1 MVDTRFYENHG
12 PFTLAQV
19 AEICDARVED
29 ASKADVE
36 VRELATMSAAA
47 EGDICFFMIKTEGQ
61 SSRNPCNRL
70 HNHAGAS

>member
-36 VRELATMSAAA
+36 VRELATM
-47 EGDICFFMIKTEGQ
+47 F
-61 SSRNPCNRL
+61 L
-70 HNHAGAS
+70 L

>member
-36 VRELATMSAAA
+36 VRELATMSRCRRR
-47 EGDICFFMIKTEGQ
+47 GHLF
-61 SSRNPCNRL
+61 L
-70 HNHAGAS
+70 L

>member
-47 EGDICFFMIKTEGQ
+47 EGDICFF
-61 SSRNPCNRL
+61 L
-70 HNHAGAS
+70 